1 MAEVTDPKV
10 AFVFNTLAKAGV
22 RMIDF
27 ARVTRITRETLYRWK
42 GGGNIT
48 DELRRDIAYS
58 YALRLDKA
66 VAAGKLPFTDK
77 LKKNERMVALRKI
90 IAETM
95 TELSKQERQK
105 IVAAMAASMSH
116 QERLEFLKQV
126 ISDVAETAAK

>member
-10 AFVFNTLAKAGV
+10 VFIFDVLSKTGV

-48 DELRRDIAYS
+48 DELRRDIAYT

-66 VAAGKLPFTDK
+66 RAAGKLPFANK
-77 LKKNERMVALRKI
+77 LKKNERVLALRN
-90 IAETM
+90 
-95 TELSKQERQK
+95 L
-105 IVAAMAASMSH
+105 
-116 QERLEFLKQV
+116 
-126 ISDVAETAAK
+126 VAEMANK

>member
-1 MAEVTDPKV
+1 MSEVTDPKV
-10 AFVFNTLAKAGV
+10 AFIFTTLDKARV

-66 VAAGKLPFTDK
+66 VAAGKLPFANK
-77 LKKNERMVALRKI
+77 LKKDERVVALRKI
-90 IAETM
+90 IAETA
-95 TELSKQERQK
+95 SK
-105 IVAAMAASMSH
+105 
-116 QERLEFLKQV
+116 
-126 ISDVAETAAK
+126 